1 MGDVAVTR
9 NGHTHAMEVD
19 DLEGDIDV
27 DLDAGRDPHVRL
39 PKGVHVFYDDGPDPV
54 ATDGGTTTTTRTRVH
69 GYGLSGQVRDFA
81 MAGAFS
87 LALVAGWLWGTAPD
101 ETAALVALFVAAGIG
116 LIGYRSARA
125 DAGGVRDDWS

>member
-39 PKGVHVFYDDGPDPV
+39 PKGVHVFYDDADHV
-54 ATDGGTTTTTRTRVH
+54 ATDGGTTATTRTRVH
-69 GYGLSGQVRDFA
+69 GYGLPGQVRDFA

-87 LALVAGWLWGTAPD
+87 LALVAGWLWGTDA
-101 ETAALVALFVAAGIG
+101 TGGAALVAFFVAAGIG